1 MVRLTLDRD
10 TILKRING
18 IQNEFG
24 ELEKLSKIPFEEF
37 KEGVGFKL
45 AQFHLHR
52 SLEGVFHISAHILS
66 RIPGGQV
73 SEYKEM
79 AMKLGEYGIVDRDF
93 ANTTLKNMAGYRNR
107 IVHFYAEIS
116 PEEIYK
122 IINDNLGDFNIFLKG
137 VKNVLENPEK
147 FGINS

>member
-1 MVRLTLDRD
+1 MTTLALDKD
-10 TILKRING
+10 TIIKRING
-18 IQNEFG
+18 IQGEVG
-24 ELEKLSKIPFEEF
+24 ELEKISKIPFDEF

-73 SEYKEM
+73 SEYKEIATKM
-79 AMKLGEYGIVDRDF
+79 GEYGIVDRQF

-107 IVHFYAEIS
+107 IVHFYAQIT
-116 PEEIYK
+116 PEELYK
-122 IINDNLGDFNIFLKG
+122 LLNERLADFDVFLKG
-137 VKNVLENPEK
+137 VKNVLEHPDQ
-147 FGINS
+147 FGIKS